1 MDMIPDL
8 VTNGDDHRDWWAYMV
23 IIIGIYMVF
32 IWYLYG
38 IYMVFIWYLYGIYM
52 VFKWYLYD
60 DSHIMPYEFSL
71 KAMIFSSLPTT
82 SLRQR

>member
-1 MDMIPDL
+1 MGLYDDMVFIWYL
-8 VTNGDDHRDWWAYMV
+8 Y
-23 IIIGIYMVF
+23 GIYMIF

-38 IYMVFIWYLYGIYM
+38 IYMVFIWYLYDIYM
-52 VFKWYLYD
+52 VFIWYLYD

-82 SLRQR
+82 LLRQR